1 MYHQKKKR
9 GEREMPKVRIILGSK
24 SDLPQGNAIQEMLKS
39 FEIDFD
45 FYISSAHRKP
55 VQTAKLSADAEKDGV
70 KVIIAAAGMA
80 AHLPGVIA
88 SHTILPVIGV
98 PLKSKNLDGMDALL
112 SVVQMPTGVPVATVA
127 IDGGKNAAILAA
139 QILALSD
146 SDVKKKMQELKE
158 AQRNA

>member
-1 MYHQKKKR
+1 MI
-9 GEREMPKVRIILGSK
+9 RIILGSK
-24 SDLPQGNAIQEMLKS
+24 SDLKQGEKIKEYLALFDVKY
-39 FEIDFD
+39 D

-55 VQTAKLSADAEKDGV
+55 EATANLAKNAQEDGI

-98 PLKSKNLDGMDALL
+98 PLKSTNLEGIDALY

-146 SDVKKKMQELKE
+146 EGVKVKLEEFKEGLK
-158 AQRNA
+158 NA